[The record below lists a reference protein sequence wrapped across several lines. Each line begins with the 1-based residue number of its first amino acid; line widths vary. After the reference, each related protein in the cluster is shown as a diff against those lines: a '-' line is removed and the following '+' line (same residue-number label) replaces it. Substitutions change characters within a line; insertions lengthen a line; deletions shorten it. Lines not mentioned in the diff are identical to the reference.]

1 MNKYKEKIQF
11 FTEEVWN
18 KKNFQIF
25 DEIIHRDFIY
35 NDPIATFVNTK
46 DEYKAFISD
55 IQSRSSDKNYETLD
69 TIAECNK
76 VVVLYSFQGTP
87 ATDPTGV
94 SLSGK
99 KVEHKGI
106 AIYYFDEDKIV
117 KIWDVWDLYS
127 VLIQLKKIPNMYA
140 Q

>member
-1 MNKYKEKIQF
+1 MDKYKDKIRL

-18 KKNFQIF
+18 KKRFQVF
-25 DEIIHRDFIY
+25 DEMIHQDFIY
-35 NDPIATFVNTK
+35 NDPIATSVKTK
-46 DEYKAFISD
+46 DGYKAFISG
-55 IQSRSSDKNYETLD
+55 IQSRSLDMNYEMLD
-69 TIAECNK
+69 IIAECDK

-87 ATDPTGV
+87 ATDPAGV

-99 KVEHKGI
+99 KVEHKGT

-117 KIWDVWDLYS
+117 KIWDVWDLYT
-127 VLIQLKKIPNMYA
+127 VLVQLGKIPNMYA

>member
-1 MNKYKEKIQF
+1 MDKYKDKIRL

-18 KKNFQIF
+18 KKRFQVF
-25 DEIIHRDFIY
+25 DEMIHQDFIY
-35 NDPIATFVNTK
+35 NDPIATSVKTK
-46 DEYKAFISD
+46 DGYKAFISG
-55 IQSRSSDKNYETLD
+55 IQSRSLDMNYEMLD
-69 TIAECNK
+69 VIAECDK

-87 ATDPTGV
+87 ATDPAGV

-99 KVEHKGI
+99 KVEHKGT
-106 AIYYFDEDKIV
+106 AIYYFDKDKIV

-127 VLIQLKKIPNMYA
+127 VLVQLGKIPNMYA

>member
-1 MNKYKEKIQF
+1 MNKYREKIQF

-18 KKNFQIF
+18 KKNLRVF
-25 DEIIHRDFIY
+25 DEMIHQDFIY
-35 NDPIATFVNTK
+35 NDPVATSVNNK

-55 IQSRSSDKNYETLD
+55 IQSRSLDMNYETLD
-69 TIAECNK
+69 IIAECNK

-87 ATDPTGV
+87 ATDPAGV

-99 KVEHKGI
+99 KVEHKGT
-106 AIYYFDEDKIV
+106 AIYYFDKDKIV

-127 VLIQLKKIPNMYA
+127 VLIQLGKIPNMYA

>member
-1 MNKYKEKIQF
+1 MDKYKDKIRL

-18 KKNFQIF
+18 KKRFQVF
-25 DEIIHRDFIY
+25 DEMIHQDFIY
-35 NDPIATFVNTK
+35 NDPIATSVKTK
-46 DEYKAFISD
+46 DGYKAFISG
-55 IQSRSSDKNYETLD
+55 IQSRSLDMNYEMLD
-69 TIAECNK
+69 IIAECDK

-87 ATDPTGV
+87 ATDPAGV

-99 KVEHKGI
+99 KVEHKGT
-106 AIYYFDEDKIV
+106 AIYYFDKDKIV

-127 VLIQLKKIPNMYA
+127 VLVQLGKIPNMYA

>member
-1 MNKYKEKIQF
+1 MDKYKDKIRL

-18 KKNFQIF
+18 KKRFQVF
-25 DEIIHRDFIY
+25 DEMIHQDFIY
-35 NDPIATFVNTK
+35 NDPIATSVKTK
-46 DEYKAFISD
+46 DEYKAFISG
-55 IQSRSSDKNYETLD
+55 IQSRSLDMNYEMLD
-69 TIAECNK
+69 VIAECDK

-87 ATDPTGV
+87 ATDPAGV

-99 KVEHKGI
+99 KVEHKGT
-106 AIYYFDEDKIV
+106 AIYYFDKDKIV

-127 VLIQLKKIPNMYA
+127 VLVQLGKISNMYA